1 MNHSPT
7 QDSATCRRCGT
18 CCEQG
23 GPALHTEDR
32 GLVESGGLGLGDL
45 ITIRSGE
52 PAFDQRQGRVVPAAA
67 EFLKLAGT
75 RGGWSC
81 KFYEKARGCGIY
93 GQRPLECRLLFCR
106 DTGPLEAVMGQ
117 DLLVRRDLLAGDDP
131 VLRWLEKLESEVAY
145 PEVMAHLAGLARP
158 ESSVSS
164 LASLTGL
171 VRADLALREAFLR
184 SFPERGEEE
193 LFLLGRPL
201 FLVIAPYGCRLVEG
215 PEGLGLQY
223 LGSG

>member
-1 MNHSPT
+1 M
-7 QDSATCRRCGT
+7 
-18 CCEQG
+18 
-23 GPALHTEDR
+23 HTEDR

-45 ITIRSGE
+45 VTIRSGE
-52 PAFDQRQGRVVPAAA
+52 PAYDQRQGRVVPAAA

-106 DTGPLEAVMGQ
+106 DTAPLEAVMGQ
-117 DLLVRRDLLAGDDP
+117 DLLARRDLLAGDDP
-131 VLRWLEKLESEVAY
+131 VLAWLARGEREVAY
-145 PEVMAHLAGLARP
+145 PVVMAHLAGLARP
-158 ESSVSS
+158 ESFVSS

-184 SFPERGEEE
+184 SFPERGNEE

-223 LGSG
+223 LGPGVTMVAGGYVRPF